1 MERVQFDIRHFLR
14 SPDGKKMLTHPPVKG
29 IKDEVIPDEAVPS
42 SDPYKPKPVNM
53 AAIFLIITLIVIA
66 VVVFIYIYNRKHNST
81 KDIIT
86 QNIKENGKN

>member
-29 IKDEVIPDEAVPS
+29 IKDEVIPETVPS
-42 SDPYKPKPVNM
+42 SDPYNPKPVNM

-81 KDIIT
+81 KEIIN
-86 QNIKENGKN
+86 QNIKENGKH